1 MITDFRKWLIKYSN
15 IDEEFRA
22 KRKYKNK
29 ILYNINNYDDYRQ
42 AIIDFI
48 SCMTDKYIMKIYDDL
63 ITF

>member
-15 IDEEFRA
+15 IDEEFRT